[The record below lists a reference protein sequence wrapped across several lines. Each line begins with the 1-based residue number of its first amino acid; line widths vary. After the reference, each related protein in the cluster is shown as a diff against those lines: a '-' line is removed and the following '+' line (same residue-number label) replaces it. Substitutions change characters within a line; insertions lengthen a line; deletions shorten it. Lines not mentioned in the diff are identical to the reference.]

1 MAKKDILLDFFFTFS
16 GEEIYHA
23 FGNTVGLDVLKNSR
37 IKADIQLSCNSGNKE
52 RSDEKV
58 ASAKR
63 AIRKLMED
71 GERISVPQL
80 MKMTG
85 LSRGF
90 FYKNA
95 IVRAEIDRAMEQQA
109 GTVDPRR
116 SILDQ
121 AMDSRIELLQQQIAE
136 LKRENAILLIENQR
150 LQKALNKKSLNIIK
164 NL

>member
-1 MAKKDILLDFFFTFS
+1 MNMSKYDRMI
-16 GEEIYHA
+16 EI
-23 FGNTVGLDVLKNSR
+23 
-37 IKADIQLSCNSGNKE
+37 NKE
-52 RSDEKV
+52 RSDEKI

-63 AIRKLMED
+63 AIRKLMEN

-90 FYKNA
+90 FYKNV
-95 IVRAEIDRAMEQQA
+95 IVRAEIDHAIEQQA
-109 GTVDPRR
+109 GMVDPRR

-121 AMDSRIELLQQQIAE
+121 AMDGRIELLRQQVAE
-136 LKRENAILLIENQR
+136 LKRENAKLLAENQR

>member
-1 MAKKDILLDFFFTFS
+1 MNMSKYDRMI
-16 GEEIYHA
+16 EI
-23 FGNTVGLDVLKNSR
+23 
-37 IKADIQLSCNSGNKE
+37 NKE
-52 RSDEKV
+52 RSDEKI

-63 AIRKLMED
+63 AVRKLMED

-95 IVRAEIDRAMEQQA
+95 IVRAEIDRAMAQQA

-136 LKRENAILLIENQR
+136 LKRENAKLLAENQK
-150 LQKALNKKSLNIIK
+150 LQKALNKKSLTIIK

>member
-1 MAKKDILLDFFFTFS
+1 MNMSKDDRMI
-16 GEEIYHA
+16 EI
-23 FGNTVGLDVLKNSR
+23 
-37 IKADIQLSCNSGNKE
+37 NKE
-52 RSDEKV
+52 RSDEKI
-58 ASAKR
+58 AAAKR
-63 AIRKLMED
+63 AIRKLLED

-95 IVRAEIDRAMEQQA
+95 IVRADIDRAMEQQS
-109 GTVDPRR
+109 GTIDPRR

-121 AMDSRIELLQQQIAE
+121 AMDRRIELLRQQIAE
-136 LKRENAILLIENQR
+136 LKHENAKLQAENQR
-150 LQKALNKKSLNIIK
+150 LQKALNKKSLNILR

>member
-1 MAKKDILLDFFFTFS
+1 MVLLYVMNMSKYDRMI
-16 GEEIYHA
+16 EI
-23 FGNTVGLDVLKNSR
+23 
-37 IKADIQLSCNSGNKE
+37 NKE
-52 RSDEKV
+52 RSDEKI

-63 AIRKLMED
+63 AIRKLMEN

-90 FYKNA
+90 FYKNV
-95 IVRAEIDRAMEQQA
+95 IVRAEIDHAIEQQA
-109 GTVDPRR
+109 GMVDPRR

-121 AMDSRIELLQQQIAE
+121 AMDGRIELLRQQVAE
-136 LKRENAILLIENQR
+136 LKRENAKLLAENQR

>member
-1 MAKKDILLDFFFTFS
+1 MNMSKYDRMI
-16 GEEIYHA
+16 EI
-23 FGNTVGLDVLKNSR
+23 
-37 IKADIQLSCNSGNKE
+37 NKE
-52 RSDEKV
+52 RSDEKI

-63 AIRKLMED
+63 AIRKLMEN

-95 IVRAEIDRAMEQQA
+95 IVRAEIDRAIEQQA

-121 AMDSRIELLQQQIAE
+121 AMDSQIELLRQQVAE
-136 LKRENAILLIENQR
+136 LKRENAKLLTENQR

>member
-1 MAKKDILLDFFFTFS
+1 MSMSKYDRMIET
-16 GEEIYHA
+16 
-23 FGNTVGLDVLKNSR
+23 
-37 IKADIQLSCNSGNKE
+37 NKE

-121 AMDSRIELLQQQIAE
+121 AMDNRIELLQQQIAE
-136 LKRENAILLIENQR
+136 LKRENAKLLAENQR

>member
-1 MAKKDILLDFFFTFS
+1 MIEA
-16 GEEIYHA
+16 
-23 FGNTVGLDVLKNSR
+23 
-37 IKADIQLSCNSGNKE
+37 NKE

-136 LKRENAILLIENQR
+136 LKRENAKLLAENQR

>member
-1 MAKKDILLDFFFTFS
+1 MNMSKYDRMIET
-16 GEEIYHA
+16 
-23 FGNTVGLDVLKNSR
+23 
-37 IKADIQLSCNSGNKE
+37 NKE

-58 ASAKR
+58 ASAKK

-136 LKRENAILLIENQR
+136 LKRENAKLLAENQR

>member
-1 MAKKDILLDFFFTFS
+1 MNMSKYDRMI
-16 GEEIYHA
+16 EI
-23 FGNTVGLDVLKNSR
+23 
-37 IKADIQLSCNSGNKE
+37 NKE
-52 RSDEKV
+52 RSDEKI

-95 IVRAEIDRAMEQQA
+95 IVRAEIDHAIEQQA

-121 AMDSRIELLQQQIAE
+121 AMDSQIELLRQQVAE
-136 LKRENAILLIENQR
+136 LKRENAKLLTENQR

>member
-1 MAKKDILLDFFFTFS
+1 MNMSKYDRMI
-16 GEEIYHA
+16 EI
-23 FGNTVGLDVLKNSR
+23 
-37 IKADIQLSCNSGNKE
+37 NKE
-52 RSDEKV
+52 RSDEKI
-58 ASAKR
+58 ASAQR
-63 AIRKLMED
+63 AIRRLLEN
-71 GERISVPQL
+71 GERISIPQL

-95 IVRAEIDRAMEQQA
+95 VVRAEIDRAIEQQA

-116 SILDQ
+116 KILDQ

-136 LKRENAILLIENQR
+136 LKRENAKLLTENQR
-150 LQKALNKKSLNIIK
+150 LQKALNKKSLSIIK